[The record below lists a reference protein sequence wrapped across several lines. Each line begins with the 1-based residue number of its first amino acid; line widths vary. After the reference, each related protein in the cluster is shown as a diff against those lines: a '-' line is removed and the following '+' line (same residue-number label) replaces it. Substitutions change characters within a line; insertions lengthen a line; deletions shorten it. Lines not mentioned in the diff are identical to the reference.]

1 MLPFKVELMKTQR
14 PQAMPFSVPEP
25 NQKGRKNAS
34 RQTRSGFWKVFWNI
48 RSEIPKQLYYT
59 TIAASILIPLLGWA
73 MLTYSGLVEPLF
85 LPTPTAVVQRC
96 LSLLQSGTLLHDVG
110 MSVSRVGWGFLLS
123 ALLSVPLG
131 LLIGTFKSMEGL
143 FEPIVSLLRYMPAA
157 AFIPLIILWIGLG
170 EPSKIAIIFLG
181 SFFYNTLM
189 IADAVKFIPADFL
202 RAAYTLGA
210 SRKNVFFHVVLP
222 ATLPNIIDTLRINI
236 AGAWNFVVV
245 AELVGAD
252 SGLGNMI
259 MMAQRFLKTD
269 EIFVGIIL
277 IGVIGLSIDFIFK
290 FIFKLVVPWAVLKA

>member
-1 MLPFKVELMKTQR
+1 MKTQLPQTTSPSKPERKQVR
-14 PQAMPFSVPEP
+14 PSCAKRSV
-25 NQKGRKNAS
+25 
-34 RQTRSGFWKVFWNI
+34 FWKI
-48 RSEIPKQLYYT
+48 RSDIPKQLYYT
-59 TIAASILIPLLGWA
+59 MTAISILVPLLGWS
-73 MLTYSGLVEPLF
+73 MLTYGGFVEPLF
-85 LPTPTAVVQRC
+85 LPTPTAVVQQFI
-96 LSLLQSGTLLHDVG
+96 SLLQSGDLTSDIW
-110 MSVSRVGWGFLLS
+110 MSVSRVGWGFLIS
-123 ALLSVPLG
+123 ALISVPLG

-143 FEPIVSLLRYMPAA
+143 FEPIIALLRYMPAA

-210 SRKNVFFHVVLP
+210 SRKDVFFNVIFP
-222 ATLPNIIDTLRINI
+222 STLPNIIDTLRINI

-245 AELVGAD
+245 AELVGAN

-277 IGVIGLSIDFIFK
+277 IGVIGLGIDFVFK
-290 FIFKLVVPWAVLKA
+290 IMFKLMVPWAINKA

>member
-1 MLPFKVELMKTQR
+1 MEDSQR
-14 PQAMPFSVPEP
+14 YSQAALLHDDLRIAIGAAARLVDTTY
-25 NQKGRKNAS
+25 G
-34 RQTRSGFWKVFWNI
+34 GF
-48 RSEIPKQLYYT
+48 
-59 TIAASILIPLLGWA
+59 
-73 MLTYSGLVEPLF
+73 VEPLF
-85 LPTPTAVVQRC
+85 LPTPTAVLQQFFN
-96 LSLLQSGTLLHDVG
+96 LLQSGELIHNIW
-110 MSVSRVGWGFLLS
+110 MSVSRVGWGFLIS
-123 ALLSVPLG
+123 ALISVPLG

-143 FEPIVSLLRYMPAA
+143 FEPSVALLRYMPAA
-157 AFIPLIILWIGLG
+157 AFIPLLILWVGLG

-189 IADAVKFIPADFL
+189 VADAVKFIPADFL

-210 SRKNVFFHVVLP
+210 SRKDVFFSVIFP

-277 IGVIGLSIDFIFK
+277 IGMIGLGIDFVFK
-290 FIFKLVVPWAVLKA
+290 LIFKLMVPWAVNKA

>member
-1 MLPFKVELMKTQR
+1 MKTQL
-14 PQAMPFSVPEP
+14 PQEMTPLKPE
-25 NQKGRKNAS
+25 RKQAKPY
-34 RQTRSGFWKVFWNI
+34 RRKRSAFWKI
-48 RSEIPKQLYYT
+48 RSDIPKRLYYT
-59 TIAASILIPLLGWA
+59 MIAISILVPLLGWSL
-73 MLTYSGLVEPLF
+73 LTYGGFVEPLF
-85 LPTPTAVVQRC
+85 LPTPTAVVQQFFN
-96 LSLLQSGTLLHDVG
+96 LLQSGTLIHDIW
-110 MSVSRVGWGFLLS
+110 MSVSRVGWGFLIS
-123 ALLSVPLG
+123 ALISVPLG

-143 FEPIVSLLRYMPAA
+143 FEPFVALLRYMPAA
-157 AFIPLIILWIGLG
+157 AFIPLLILWIGLG

-189 IADAVKFIPADFL
+189 IADAVKFIPTDFL

-210 SRKNVFFHVVLP
+210 SRKDILFNVIFP

-277 IGVIGLSIDFIFK
+277 IGVIGLGIDFVFK
-290 FIFKLVVPWAVLKA
+290 LIFKLMVPWAVNKT